1 MFSRYTFFGGR
12 RMGTR
17 RDGDDREIFV
27 DRYSNRL
34 YVAVLGVVLLNLLD
48 AWFTL
53 LFLAHGGVELNPF
66 VDRIL
71 ACGPEAFILFKT
83 LGIGICVAFLTVTK
97 NFKAARIG
105 LAVVLGGYSLLL
117 AWHLLLLATLL
128 FGGPIAS

>member
-1 MFSRYTFFGGR
+1 MFVAL
-12 RMGTR
+12 GT
-17 RDGDDREIFV
+17 G
-27 DRYSNRL
+27 L
-34 YVAVLGVVLLNLLD
+34 LLLNYIGSSLLYGWLFSSMRSIG
-48 AWFTL
+48 ASTWATSSL
-53 LFLAHGGVELNPF
+53 LRIVQSGISAVAFAFLIAAAF

-128 FGGPIAS
+128 FGGPLAS